1 MMPRNLSANRKRIS
15 AIIALLCLCMLLASC
30 RTADSGIDAG
40 DVTPEN
46 SMPQRE
52 EPKTEGPQTDTP
64 KIPESQTQHTA
75 EATNTAAPVT
85 EPTETLTPTEGDL
98 SWVPDHKYVRESIYE
113 VMKSY
118 ADHTFVCLPEYNV
131 MNYSNI
137 RQVDFAL
144 LNLPEEDSSGQPTV
158 QYVQVGNCMFHIQ
171 KLGRYD
177 MTTFSSVTAYGQ
189 TLEFKEE
196 PFGFTE
202 LSCVVDLGD
211 KAIISQCGNTYV
223 ISEKGVSTE
232 LQEDYVYALSEYS
245 KIFIRIFFVEDGQL
259 RCLRVPRKFI
269 SDRNFYCPGLNF
281 PYYSD
286 HETARLRFSGY
297 GELWYEWSDVTF
309 DDTGA
314 PVYNITKTELV
325 DESIAVR
332 YFLGEEAYQKYL
344 DGTLSAE
351 ELQSAKDQFDERV
364 AYSVKRGY
372 VMMH

>member
-1 MMPRNLSANRKRIS
+1 
-15 AIIALLCLCMLLASC
+15 
-30 RTADSGIDAG
+30 
-40 DVTPEN
+40 
-46 SMPQRE
+46 MPQRE

-118 ADHTFVCLPEYNV
+118 ADHTFDCLPEYNV